1 MSSPLRCRLV
11 YLTLCGWTAYDPCIS
26 TTFGCAV
33 CTARVAVYRR
43 CSMAKVLRCRDVG
56 LDCEGELRGQTEEDI
71 LRQAAEHA
79 QNVHNIQDM
88 SPDLVQKVRAAI
100 RDE

>member
-1 MSSPLRCRLV
+1 
-11 YLTLCGWTAYDPCIS
+11 
-26 TTFGCAV
+26 
-33 CTARVAVYRR
+33 
-43 CSMAKVLRCRDVG
+43 MAKVLRCRDVG
-56 LDCEGELRGQTEEDI
+56 LDCEGELRGQTEEEI

-79 QNVHNIQDM
+79 QDVHNIRDM

>member
-1 MSSPLRCRLV
+1 
-11 YLTLCGWTAYDPCIS
+11 
-26 TTFGCAV
+26 
-33 CTARVAVYRR
+33 
-43 CSMAKVLRCRDVG
+43 MAKVLRCRDVG
-56 LDCEGELRGQTEEDI
+56 LDCEGELRGQTEEEI

-79 QNVHNIQDM
+79 QNVHNIRDM